1 MKGYI
6 EHLIASDNEIMSE
19 IEMDSLNESFDI
31 EEDEFDDS
39 LDEGFNDYYKKLKNN
54 KNIKTAKR
62 IKKKKKNG
70 MKKIT
75 PKNIYKSY
83 KTLSNRKKK

>member
-6 EHLIASDNEIMSE
+6 EHLITSDNEIMSE

-62 IKKKKKNG
+62 IINNTKNG

-83 KTLSNRKKK
+83 KILSNRKKK

>member
-19 IEMDSLNESFDI
+19 IEMDSLNENFDI
-31 EEDEFDDS
+31 EDDEFYDS

-62 IKKKKKNG
+62 IINNTKNG
-70 MKKIT
+70 MKKINT
-75 PKNIYKSY
+75 
-83 KTLSNRKKK
+83 KKYIQIV